1 MQLNEDDRQELQ
13 TAKRLLENPGFS
25 AKIVN
30 SLGYPIENGLAK
42 LPNGFS
48 NKVGKATH
56 KALTLATDI
65 ALFTLRDNPNK
76 ATSNL
81 FHKFSLAATGGL
93 GGYFGI
99 PGLLVELPIST
110 TIMLRSVA
118 DIARS
123 QGESISDPNTKAAC
137 IEVFAMGGR
146 SQSDD
151 ASESG
156 YFFLRTF
163 LARQVSAGTEPLAE
177 KIIAEKGSPA
187 LARLIVV
194 VAKRFGIQVTEKAA
208 VQFVPILGAAF
219 GASINL
225 LFIEHFQSMAR
236 GHFVVRRLER
246 KYGKETIEAE
256 YRSLPD

>member
-13 TAKRLLENPGFS
+13 TAKRLLENPGFA
-25 AKIVN
+25 AKITN
-30 SLGYPIENGLAK
+30 FLGYPIEKGLAA
-42 LPNGFS
+42 LPDDFS
-48 NKVGKATH
+48 EKVGKATH
-56 KALTLATDI
+56 KSLTLATDA
-65 ALFTLRDNPNK
+65 ALFTLRDNPNE

-81 FHKFSLAATGGL
+81 FHKFSVAATGGL
-93 GGYFGI
+93 GGFFGI

-123 QGESISDPNTKAAC
+123 HGESISDPNTKAAC
-137 IEVFAMGGR
+137 IEVFALGGR

-156 YFFLRTF
+156 YFFLRTS
-163 LARQVSAGTEPLAE
+163 LARQVSAST
-177 KIIAEKGSPA
+177 AEKGAPA

-194 VAKRFGIQVTEKAA
+194 VAERLGIQVTEKAA
-208 VQFVPILGAAF
+208 IQFVPILGAAG

-225 LFIEHFQSMAR
+225 LFIEHFQSIAR
-236 GHFVVRRLER
+236 GHFVVRKLER
-246 KYGKETIEAE
+246 KYGKETIEE
-256 YRSLPD
+256 EHRSL